1 MLAVLSPSSLL
12 ILGVSTVWTFYVAR
26 RWIRRR
32 AVLPVAVILLAAFY
46 AVNLYFG
53 EIDGDG
59 LTQRVVLPLGL
70 AFYVL
75 RLVHYLFEEYKG
87 NLRPHDFGEYL
98 AYHFL
103 PAALPLGPIHRFDEF
118 LRDWRRRRFDRPEFV
133 HAMQRILYGLVKVA
147 VLGSYVLHYRLGLYL
162 AHRRETWGPLGSY
175 LSDLHSWA
183 LLYVV
188 FSGYSDIAI
197 GFGVLAGVRLREN
210 FNWPFIARNI
220 SEFWQRWH
228 MSLSSWCRDYV
239 YTPVLA
245 ASRWPSL
252 ALVSAM
258 VILGLWHSLSLHY
271 LLWGLYHGIGLTV
284 HRRYRKARGG
294 KLRPR
299 GPVGS
304 RAIQVVTTFMTL
316 NFVVFS
322 FQATELVE
330 TWLLAG
336 GT

>member
-1 MLAVLSPSSLL
+1 M
-12 ILGVSTVWTFYVAR
+12 
-26 RWIRRR
+26 
-32 AVLPVAVILLAAFY
+32 
-46 AVNLYFG
+46 
-53 EIDGDG
+53 
-59 LTQRVVLPLGL
+59 
-70 AFYVL
+70 
-75 RLVHYLFEEYKG
+75 
-87 NLRPHDFGEYL
+87 
-98 AYHFL
+98 
-103 PAALPLGPIHRFDEF
+103 
-118 LRDWRRRRFDRPEFV
+118 
-133 HAMQRILYGLVKVA
+133 
-147 VLGSYVLHYRLGLYL
+147 
-162 AHRRETWGPLGSY
+162 
-175 LSDLHSWA
+175 
-183 LLYVV
+183 V

-220 SEFWQRWH
+220 AEFWQRWH

-294 KLRPR
+294 KLPPR